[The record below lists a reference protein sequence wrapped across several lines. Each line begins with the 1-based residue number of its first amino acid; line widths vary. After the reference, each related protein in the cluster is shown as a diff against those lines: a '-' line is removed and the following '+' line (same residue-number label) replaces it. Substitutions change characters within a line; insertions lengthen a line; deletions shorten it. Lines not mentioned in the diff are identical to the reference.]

1 MAFGA
6 LLSDCLCGLK
16 CESNQD
22 ADKSAETVCI
32 YWLGKMLE
40 ILSVDRER
48 SIELY
53 SLSDFILQRR
63 FIAQLL
69 IHETSCAFD
78 YK

>member
-1 MAFGA
+1 MALYT
-6 LLSDCLCGLK
+6 LLSDCLCGVK

-22 ADKSAETVCI
+22 AHKSAETVCI

-40 ILSVDRER
+40 IKER

-53 SLSDFILQRR
+53 SLSGFILQRR
-63 FIAQLL
+63 GFIAQLL
-69 IHETSCAFD
+69 IHEASCAFD